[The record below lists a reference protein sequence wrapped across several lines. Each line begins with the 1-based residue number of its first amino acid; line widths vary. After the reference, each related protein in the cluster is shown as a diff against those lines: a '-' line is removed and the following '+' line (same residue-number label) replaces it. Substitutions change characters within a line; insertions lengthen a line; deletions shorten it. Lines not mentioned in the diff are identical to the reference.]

1 MRTINVEVMD
11 IGDEAYLIDDID
23 YGTVKKTLI
32 TGARVTV
39 EKPLVKPE
47 VTYKVG
53 DWDYFQP
60 GRVFKTA
67 KEAFDA
73 VDAAQII
80 GPQ

>member
-1 MRTINVEVMD
+1 MRTICIEVMD
-11 IGDEAYLIDDID
+11 IGDEAYLIDDME
-23 YGTVKKTLI
+23 YGTAKKTLI
-32 TGARVTV
+32 TGAKVTV
-39 EKPLVKPE
+39 EKPLVNLE
-47 VTYKVG
+47 VSYKVG
-53 DWDYFQP
+53 AWDYFQP

>member
-11 IGDEAYLIDDID
+11 IGDEAYLIDDME
-23 YGTVKKTLI
+23 YGTVKKMLI
-32 TGARVTV
+32 SGVKVYLEEALG
-39 EKPLVKPE
+39 KPSISYSGSGFGYYP
-47 VTYKVG
+47 
-53 DWDYFQP
+53 P
-60 GRVFKTA
+60 GRVFSTA